1 MQVGKDGLR
10 HFWYI
15 DPVESEVRR
24 LVRLKP
30 VHHLPQSGDATQTFV
45 SDALQS
51 DILNVC
57 GIKAAAC
64 FVVVGRW
71 KAGPLDPVTDH
82 H

>member
-1 MQVGKDGLR
+1 MSVDDEAKSRVNPAG
-10 HFWYI
+10 
-15 DPVESEVRR
+15 S
-24 LVRLKP
+24 KP
-30 VHHLPQSGDATQTFV
+30 VPQSGDATQTFV